1 LPPHG
6 GKTTFIVRAQPPR
19 MSSLSHRCH
28 FFWFDSFGSTR
39 RELGPAFTS
48 DSRQFGDMLT

>member
-1 LPPHG
+1 VGIAPDTAVTPFLRWSQVLPPHG

-28 FFWFDSFGSTR
+28 FFWFDSFWFDQ
-39 RELGPAFTS
+39 A
-48 DSRQFGDMLT
+48 